1 MEAEIRTMASYKKAH
16 WEETEDLIKS
26 RTTLDLMSLA
36 KYFRFPEFSL
46 DILNGD
52 LAKAESDDP
61 VQYANLVSQ
70 TKQRDSRDL
79 PTYAK
84 DAIAGWIVEDL
95 TLVEFRKFGFML
107 RLNGIDKERKFT
119 HSSVITNQADFILTY
134 NGKEYPAELAST
146 LEDSWIKYDSIWL
159 RINKLDH
166 LREQKALLI
175 GTDLYTGKFALVS
188 QFQSGLRYDDYTL
201 FGKAGKRVFWPNGM
215 HSSEYETTDPAK
227 IKAIIEEHCAGYDR

>member
-1 MEAEIRTMASYKKAH
+1 MASYKKSH
-16 WEETEDLIKS
+16 WEETEDLIKA
-26 RTTLDLMSLA
+26 RKGIGLGTLA
-36 KYFRFPEFSL
+36 RYFRLPQFSL
-46 DILNGD
+46 DLLRGD
-52 LAKAESDDP
+52 VKAAEKDDP
-61 VQYANLVSQ
+61 VQYDNLCSQ
-70 TKQRDSRDL
+70 TKQGDSRDL
-79 PTYAK
+79 LTYAK

-95 TLVEFRKFGFML
+95 TLVEFRKFGFVL

-166 LREQKALLI
+166 LGEQKALLI

-188 QFQSGLRYDDYTL
+188 QFQSGLRYDDFPL

>member
-1 MEAEIRTMASYKKAH
+1 MAQSEKKKH
-16 WEETEDLIKS
+16 WQETEDILISKS
-26 RTTLDLMSLA
+26 GRGLITYA
-36 KYFRFPEFSL
+36 RYFKMPQFSL
-46 DILNGD
+46 DILEGD
-52 LAKAESDDP
+52 IEKAKLDDP
-61 VQYANLVSQ
+61 EQYANLESQ
-70 TKQRDSRDL
+70 TRQRDARDII
-79 PTYAK
+79 TYAK

-95 TLVEFRKFGFML
+95 TLVEFRKLGFML
-107 RLNGIDKERKFT
+107 RLNGVDKDRNFT
-119 HSSVITNQADFILTY
+119 HASVITNQADFILTY

-188 QFQSGLRYDDYTL
+188 QFQSGLRYDDFPL

-215 HSSEYETTDPAK
+215 EPTGK
-227 IKAIIEEHCAGYDR
+227 